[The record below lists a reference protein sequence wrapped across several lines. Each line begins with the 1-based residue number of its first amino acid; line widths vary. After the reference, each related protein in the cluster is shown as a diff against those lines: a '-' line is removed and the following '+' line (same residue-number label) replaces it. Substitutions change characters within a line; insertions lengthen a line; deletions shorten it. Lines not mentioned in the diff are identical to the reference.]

1 MTYRAPI
8 NDMLLALNHG
18 AGLQAAVK
26 AGHYGDFDSDITA
39 AVLEEAGRFATDV
52 LAPLNRIGDENGIK
66 LANDKVTTAPGWPDA
81 YQRWT
86 AAGWNAVS
94 GSEAFGGQ
102 GLPLAINAACTEIW
116 SASNIAFGLCPLLTL
131 SAIEALDAH
140 GSEDLKK
147 IYLEKLV
154 SGEWTGTMQLTEPQA
169 GSDVGA
175 LRTRA
180 ERAADG
186 SYRITGTKIFIT
198 YGDHDMTDNIVHFVL
213 ARLPDA
219 PAGTKGISLFLIPK
233 FLVNADG
240 SLGARN
246 DIYPSGVEH
255 KLGMHASP
263 TCTMTMGDKGGAIGY
278 LVGEEN
284 RGMLCMFT
292 MMNQARLGV
301 GLEGVGIADRAYQQA
316 LAFAQERRQG
326 RAIGKTGDGTDAI
339 IVHPDVKRMLMQ
351 MRALTAAART
361 ICYATAVAFDVSVRA
376 TDAKVR
382 SDAAARGALLTPIAK
397 AFSTDIGNE
406 VTSLGV
412 QIHGGMGFIEETGAA
427 QHYRDAR
434 ITAIYEGTNGIQS
447 IDLVTRKL
455 RAQGGASVWALLDE
469 LSDIVK
475 RVEASNDPAFGTT
488 GAKLRDALGSLERSS
503 RWLLERIASAPN
515 DALAGA
521 TPYLRL
527 FGSTLGGCKLA
538 EEALAARTL
547 GRGFGRSAAL
557 CHAGALLCRE
567 HFGAGRLAGA
577 HGDGQRQF
585 GHRRRRGFAGLTR
598 CGGLAANPR
607 QLAAS
612 VFTRAASAC
621 RFGAA
626 RGLERTVEINHSEC
640 MFFARLRADSMLGQQ
655 RPSSNWRRGA
665 IAR

>member
-18 AGLQAAVK
+18 AGLKAAVE
-26 AGHYGDFDSDITA
+26 AGHYGDFDTDVTA
-39 AVLEEAGRFATDV
+39 AVLEEAGRFASDV
-52 LAPLNRIGDENGIK
+52 LAPLNRVGDQHGIK
-66 LANDKVTTAPGWPDA
+66 LADRKVTTAPGWPDA
-81 YQRWT
+81 YRRWT

-94 GSEAFGGQ
+94 GPEAFGGQ

-131 SAIEALDAH
+131 SAIEALAAH
-140 GSEDLKK
+140 GSDQLKK
-147 IYLEKLV
+147 TYLEKLV

-175 LRTRA
+175 LRSRA

-219 PAGTKGISLFLIPK
+219 PEGTKGISLFLIPK
-233 FLVNADG
+233 FFVNADG

-263 TCTMTMGDKGGAIGY
+263 TCTMTMGDHGGAIGY
-278 LVGEEN
+278 LIGEEN

-326 RAIGKTGDGTDAI
+326 RAAGTEGDGSQAI

-361 ICYATAVAFDVSVRA
+361 ICYATAVALDVSVRA

-382 SDAAARGALLTPIAK
+382 GAAAARGALLTPIAK

-412 QIHGGMGFIEETGAA
+412 QVHGGMGFIEETGAA

-434 ITAIYEGTNGIQS
+434 ITSIYEGTNGIQS

-455 RAQGGASVWALLDE
+455 AAQGGASVWALLEE
-469 LSDIVK
+469 LSGIVTQ
-475 RVEASNDPAFGTT
+475 VEASNDPAFGTT
-488 GAKLRDALGSLERSS
+488 GAKLRDALGALERTS
-503 RWLLERIASAPN
+503 RWLLERNATAPN

-521 TPYLRL
+521 TPYLRM
-527 FGSTLGGCKLA
+527 FGGTLGGCMLA
-538 EEALAARTL
+538 GQALAARDAGDGYGDPARHVTL
-547 GRGFGRSAAL
+547 ARFFAENVSVQ
-557 CHAGALLCRE
+557 AGA
-567 HFGAGRLAGA
+567 
-577 HGDGQRQF
+577 
-585 GHRRRRGFAGLTR
+585 
-598 CGGLAANPR
+598 
-607 QLAAS
+607 
-612 VFTRAASAC
+612 
-621 RFGAA
+621 
-626 RGLERTVEINHSEC
+626 LERTVMDS
-640 MFFARLRADSMLGQQ
+640 ADAVNGADAVLLG
-655 RPSSNWRRGA
+655 
-665 IAR
+665 

>member
-18 AGLQAAVK
+18 AGLKAAVE
-26 AGHYGDFDSDITA
+26 AGHYGDYDADIAA

-52 LAPLNRIGDENGIK
+52 LAPLNRTGDQSGIK
-66 LANDKVTTAPGWPDA
+66 LQDGGVITAPGWPDA
-81 YQRWT
+81 YKRWT
-86 AAGWNAVS
+86 EAGWNAVS
-94 GSEAFGGQ
+94 GREEFGGQ
-102 GLPLAINAACTEIW
+102 GLPMAINAACTEIW
-116 SASNIAFGLCPLLTL
+116 SASNMAFGLCPLLTL

-140 GSEDLKK
+140 GSDELKN
-147 IYLEKLV
+147 IYLGKLI

-175 LRTRA
+175 LRSRA

-186 SYRITGTKIFIT
+186 SYRIFGTKIFIT

-246 DIYPSGVEH
+246 DIYPSGIEH
-255 KLGMHASP
+255 KLGIHASP
-263 TCTMTMGDKGGAIGY
+263 TCVMTMGDKGGAVGY
-278 LVGEEN
+278 LIGEEN

-316 LAFAQERRQG
+316 LAYAQERKQG
-326 RAIGKTGDGTDAI
+326 RAIGTTGNGMDAI

-351 MRALTAAART
+351 MRALTAASRT
-361 ICYATAVAFDVSVRA
+361 ICYATAVALDVSVRA
-376 TDAKVR
+376 SDPAVR
-382 SDAAARGALLTPIAK
+382 AAAAARGALLTPIAK
-397 AFSTDIGNE
+397 AFSTDFGNE
-406 VTSLGV
+406 VASLGV
-412 QIHGGMGFIEETGAA
+412 QVHGGMGFIEETGAA

-455 RAQGGASVWALLDE
+455 GVNGGASVWALLDE

-475 RVEASNDPAFGTT
+475 RVETSNDPAFGTT
-488 GAKLRDALGSLERSS
+488 GAKLREALGSLERASK
-503 RWLLERIASAPN
+503 WLLERLAAAPN

-538 EEALAARTL
+538 EEALAARSLGEQIGDAQRYVTL
-547 GRGFGRSAAL
+547 ARF
-557 CHAGALLCRE
+557 
-567 HFGAGRLAGA
+567 
-577 HGDGQRQF
+577 
-585 GHRRRRGFAGLTR
+585 FAE
-598 CGGLAANPR
+598 NI
-607 QLAAS
+607 S
-612 VFTRAASAC
+612 VQAPA
-621 RFGAA
+621 
-626 RGLERTVEINHSEC
+626 LERTVIDS
-640 MFFARLRADSMLGQQ
+640 ADAV
-655 RPSSNWRRGA
+655 NGA
-665 IAR
+665 DAVLLA

>member
-26 AGHYGDFDSDITA
+26 AGHYGDFDSDIAA
-39 AVLEEAGRFATDV
+39 AVLEEAGRFASEV

-66 LANDKVTTAPGWPDA
+66 LDGGKVTTAPGWPDA
-81 YQRWT
+81 YRRWT

-116 SASNIAFGLCPLLTL
+116 SASNMAFGLCPLLTL

-140 GSEDLKK
+140 GSEELKK

-154 SGEWTGTMQLTEPQA
+154 SGEWTGTMHLTEPQA

-180 ERAADG
+180 ERSSDG
-186 SYRITGTKIFIT
+186 SYRLSGTKIFIT

-219 PAGTKGISLFLIPK
+219 PAGTKGISLFLVPK

-240 SLGARN
+240 SLGAAN
-246 DIYPSGVEH
+246 DIYPSGIEH
-255 KLGMHASP
+255 KLGIHASP
-263 TCTMTMGDKGGAIGY
+263 TCTMTMGDKGGAVGY
-278 LVGEEN
+278 LIGEEN

-326 RAIGKTGDGTDAI
+326 RAIGKADGSAGNGMDPI
-339 IVHPDVKRMLMQ
+339 IVHPDIKRMLMQ

-361 ICYATAVAFDVSVRA
+361 ICYATAVALDISMRA
-376 TDAKVR
+376 TDSKTR
-382 SDAAARGALLTPIAK
+382 SAAAARGALLTPIAK
-397 AFSTDIGNE
+397 AFSSDIGNE
-406 VTSLGV
+406 VTALGV
-412 QIHGGMGFIEETGAA
+412 QVHGGMGFIEETGAA

-434 ITAIYEGTNGIQS
+434 ITTIYEGTNGIQS

-455 RAQGGASVWALLDE
+455 AANGGAAVWSLLGE
-469 LSDIVK
+469 LTEIVI
-475 RVEASNDPAFGTT
+475 RVETSNDPAFGTT
-488 GAKLRDALGSLERSS
+488 GPKLRDALGSLDRTS
-503 RWLLERIASAPN
+503 RWLLERVTSAPN
-515 DALAGA
+515 EALAGA

-527 FGSTLGGCKLA
+527 FGSTLGGCMLA
-538 EEALAARTL
+538 GEALAARDL
-547 GRGFGRSAAL
+547 G
-557 CHAGALLCRE
+557 E
-567 HFGAGRLAGA
+567 GAGDPERSGTLA
-577 HGDGQRQF
+577 RF
-585 GHRRRRGFAGLTR
+585 FAENISVQ
-598 CGGLAANPR
+598 AA
-607 QLAAS
+607 A
-612 VFTRAASAC
+612 
-621 RFGAA
+621 
-626 RGLERTVEINHSEC
+626 LERTVMDSAEAVNG
-640 MFFARLRADSMLGQQ
+640 ADAVLL
-655 RPSSNWRRGA
+655 A
-665 IAR
+665 